1 MCGLFARTL
10 GALVRQIVWMGINL
24 RTCTVCFLDEGVPF
38 SWDAKFLVKNKA
50 AFLVLFFDGKKK
62 TPLCLVLNLHTWLV
76 GLLVVLSGM
85 ISLKIYFI
93 RFHMLFVPILPPD
106 IQFPF
111 SLHMIVS
118 SQHNSLRMRGFLKG
132 IIWALWMWLFLP
144 FLLKEDT
151 KQYHLWKALY
161 AG

>member
-1 MCGLFARTL
+1 MDGNHLKNLHRLLSWWRSAIF
-10 GALVRQIVWMGINL
+10 MG
-24 RTCTVCFLDEGVPF
+24 CQVSGEKQSSVSCSVF
-38 SWDAKFLVKNKA
+38 WWK
-50 AFLVLFFDGKKK
+50 KKK

-93 RFHMLFVPILPPD
+93 IFHMLFIPIFPPD

-111 SLHMIVS
+111 SLHMLVWWLIVS
-118 SQHNSLRMRGFLKG
+118 SQHNSLRMHGFLKG

-151 KQYHLWKALY
+151 KQYYLWKALY